1 MPAPLS
7 VVIPTLNSADVLP
20 ETAEALLS
28 GATSGLIRELVVS
41 DGGSTDNTREIA
53 KELGA
58 VWVDGPK
65 GRGGQIGRGVAASGG
80 DWVLILHADTHL
92 SENWDEVARAH
103 MNTGEARAGY
113 FGLRFRATGI
123 AASLIAAGANFRS
136 RLFGLPYGD
145 QGLLISRSLLDSVG
159 GVPDMPLMEDVE
171 LARRLKGRM
180 QRLDGWAMTS
190 AERYQT
196 DGWGR
201 RVLRNLRT
209 LVRYRLGVAPEDLV
223 ASYDSRSDHSS
234 EN

>member
-7 VVIPTLNSADVLP
+7 VVIPTLNSANALP

-41 DGGSTDNTREIA
+41 DGGSSDRTRDIA

-58 VWVDGPK
+58 VWLEGPK

-80 DWVLILHADTHL
+80 DWVLVLHADTHL
-92 SENWDEVARAH
+92 SENWDAVARAH
-103 MNTGEARAGY
+103 MNRGEARAGY
-113 FGLRFRATGI
+113 FGLQFRATGI
-123 AASLIAAGANFRS
+123 AASLVAAGANFRG
-136 RLFGLPYGD
+136 RIFGLPYGD

-159 GVPDMPLMEDVE
+159 GVPDIPLMEDVE
-171 LARRLKGRM
+171 LARRLKGKLE
-180 QRLDGWAMTS
+180 RLDGWAMTS

-196 DGWGR
+196 DGLGR
-201 RVLRNLRT
+201 RVFRNLRT
-209 LVRYRLGVAPEDLV
+209 LVRYRFGAAPEDLV
-223 ASYDSRSDHSS
+223 AGYESRPDHSS